1 MQQEQSSSAAIASV
15 WYYATYC
22 ATARRPG
29 VQMMSIVLLQ
39 PIVIVTER
47 YTDWPCALDIFDTTR
62 SFTHMS
68 NTCVIR
74 KLVFL
79 NLGFIDL
86 LPCTVFSAALHNL
99 ASQNSTLSPNLQI
112 SIYRERERLYNRI
125 SLLWIIMT
133 TMFFAAPFEQW
144 LCKGY
149 RDSARLL
156 GESCWQKNRE
166 ATRGKNGTEME
177 K

>member
-1 MQQEQSSSAAIASV
+1 
-15 WYYATYC
+15 
-22 ATARRPG
+22 
-29 VQMMSIVLLQ
+29 
-39 PIVIVTER
+39 
-47 YTDWPCALDIFDTTR
+47 
-62 SFTHMS
+62 MS

-125 SLLWIIMT
+125 SLL
-133 TMFFAAPFEQW
+133 
-144 LCKGY
+144 
-149 RDSARLL
+149 
-156 GESCWQKNRE
+156 
-166 ATRGKNGTEME
+166 
-177 K
+177 